1 MDHFETA
8 IVGAGISGL
17 MAATYLAEKGKNS
30 VIFDKGRGPGG
41 RMSTRRFGEFRLDH
55 GAQFFTVRDPRFEKY
70 VQGWE
75 KAGVAKI
82 WCKGFSGNGDG
93 HPRFRGTEGMNSIP
107 KWLAG
112 QLDVRTGHKV
122 KSIRFVNNLWHL
134 DFENS
139 QSVSA
144 DQLLMT
150 SPVPQT
156 IALLEAG
163 QVELAPTTR
172 NFLSLIS
179 YDPCISLMVI
189 PKKPL
194 FMPEHGGWQIN
205 EEPLQFVAD
214 NQLKGLP
221 NPGQAL
227 TFHLGPRAS
236 TEHWESGPE
245 KLSDLVIGEL
255 RKKGKDLVIED
266 IQVHRW
272 RYSQPS
278 RLHDESFL
286 VAKGVPNLVFAG
298 DAFAGPKVEGAAL
311 SGLSAAQAMIS

>member
-1 MDHFETA
+1 MDHFEIA

-17 MAATYLAEKGKNS
+17 MAATYLAEKGKKS
-30 VIFDKGRGPGG
+30 VLFDKGRGPGG

-55 GAQFFTVRDPRFEKY
+55 GAQFFTVRDHRFEKY
-70 VQGWE
+70 VQRWE

-82 WCKGFSGNGDG
+82 WCKGFSRTGDG

-122 KSIRFVNNLWHL
+122 ESVRFVNNLWHL
-134 DFENS
+134 DFEDS
-139 QSVSA
+139 QSISA

-163 QVELAPTTR
+163 QVELSTSTKR
-172 NFLSLIS
+172 YLSLIS
-179 YDPCISLMVI
+179 YDPCIAMMVL
-189 PKKPL
+189 PKNPL
-194 FMPEHGGWQIN
+194 SMPEHGGWQIN

-245 KLSDLVIGEL
+245 KLSDLVRGEL
-255 RKKGKDLVIED
+255 RKK
-266 IQVHRW
+266 R
-272 RYSQPS
+272 
-278 RLHDESFL
+278 
-286 VAKGVPNLVFAG
+286 
-298 DAFAGPKVEGAAL
+298 
-311 SGLSAAQAMIS
+311 

>member
-1 MDHFETA
+1 MDHFEIA

-41 RMSTRRFGEFRLDH
+41 RMSTRRFGKFRLDH

-70 VQGWE
+70 VQSWE

-82 WCKGFSGNGDG
+82 WCKGFSGTGDG

-122 KSIRFVNNLWHL
+122 KSIRFVNNLWQL
-134 DFENS
+134 DFEDS

-179 YDPCISLMVI
+179 YDPCISVMVI

-227 TFHLGPRAS
+227 TIRLGPRAS

-311 SGLSAAQAMIS
+311 SGLSAAQAMIA

>member
-1 MDHFETA
+1 MDHFEIA

-17 MAATYLAEKGKNS
+17 MAATYLAEKGKDP
-30 VIFDKGRGPGG
+30 VLFDKGRGPGG

-122 KSIRFVNNLWHL
+122 ESVRFVNNLWHL
-134 DFENS
+134 DFEDS
-139 QSVSA
+139 QSISA

-150 SPVPQT
+150 SPVPQS

-163 QVELAPTTR
+163 QVELSTSTKSY
-172 NFLSLIS
+172 LSLIS
-179 YDPCISLMVI
+179 YVPCIAMMVL
-189 PKKPL
+189 PKNPL
-194 FMPEHGGWQIN
+194 SMPEHGGWQIN

-311 SGLSAAQAMIS
+311 SGLSAAQAMIA

>member
-1 MDHFETA
+1 MDHFEIA

-70 VQGWE
+70 VQSWE

-82 WCKGFSGNGDG
+82 WCKGFSGAGDG
-93 HPRFRGTEGMNSIP
+93 HPRFCGTEGMNYIP

-122 KSIRFVNNLWHL
+122 KSVRFVNQSWHL
-134 DFENS
+134 DFEES
-139 QSVSA
+139 PSVSA

-163 QVELAPTTR
+163 QVELASSTK
-172 NFLSLIS
+172 NYLSLIS
-179 YDPCISLMVI
+179 YDPCIAMMVLPKDPLSL
-189 PKKPL
+189 
-194 FMPEHGGWQIN
+194 PEHGGWQIN

-227 TFHLGPRAS
+227 TFHLGPQTS
-236 TEHWESGPE
+236 TEHWESEPE
-245 KLSDLVIGEL
+245 KLIELVRGEL
-255 RKKGKDLVIED
+255 RERGKELEIEN
-266 IQVHRW
+266 IQIHRW
-272 RYSQPS
+272 RFSQPA

-286 VAKGVPNLVFAG
+286 VAEGVQNLVFAG
-298 DAFAGPKVEGAAL
+298 DAFAGPKIEGAAL
-311 SGLSAAQAMIS
+311 SGLSAAQAMIA

>member
-41 RMSTRRFGEFRLDH
+41 RMSTRRFGKFRLDH

-75 KAGVAKI
+75 KAGVAEI
-82 WCKGFSGNGDG
+82 WCKGFSGTGDG

-134 DFENS
+134 DFEDS
-139 QSVSA
+139 QSISA
-144 DQLLMT
+144 DKLLMT

-163 QVELAPTTR
+163 QVELATTTR

-227 TFHLGPRAS
+227 TIHLSPRAS

-298 DAFAGPKVEGAAL
+298 DAFAGPTVEGAAL

>member
-1 MDHFETA
+1 MDHFEIA
-8 IVGAGISGL
+8 IIGAGISGL

-82 WCKGFSGNGDG
+82 WCKGFSGTGDG

-107 KWLAG
+107 KWLAS

-122 KSIRFVNNLWHL
+122 KSIRFVNNLWQL
-134 DFENS
+134 DFEDS

-179 YDPCISLMVI
+179 YDPCISVMVI

-214 NQLKGLP
+214 NQLKGLT

>member
-1 MDHFETA
+1 MDHFEIA

-17 MAATYLAEKGKNS
+17 MAATYLAEKGKDP
-30 VIFDKGRGPGG
+30 VLFDKGRGPGG

-55 GAQFFTVRDPRFEKY
+55 GAQFFTVRESRFEKY
-70 VQGWE
+70 VQSWE

-82 WCKGFSGNGDG
+82 WCKGFSSAGDG

-122 KSIRFVNNLWHL
+122 KSVRFVNNLWHL
-134 DFENS
+134 DFEDS
-139 QSVSA
+139 QSISA

-163 QVELAPTTR
+163 QVELSTSTKSY
-172 NFLSLIS
+172 LSLIS
-179 YDPCISLMVI
+179 YDPCIAMMVL
-189 PKKPL
+189 PKNPL
-194 FMPEHGGWQIN
+194 SMPEHGGWQIN

-227 TFHLGPRAS
+227 TFHLGPQTS

-245 KLSDLVIGEL
+245 KLSDLVRGEL
-255 RKKGKDLVIED
+255 RKRGKDLVIED
-266 IQVHRW
+266 IQIHRW

-278 RLHDESFL
+278 TLHDGSFL
-286 VAKGVPNLVFAG
+286 MAEGVPNLVCAG
-298 DAFAGPKVEGAAL
+298 DAFAGPKIEGAAL
-311 SGLSAAQAMIS
+311 SGLSAAQAMIA

>member
-75 KAGVAKI
+75 KAGVARI
-82 WCKGFSGNGDG
+82 WCKGFSGTGDG

-227 TFHLGPRAS
+227 TFHLGPQTS

-245 KLSDLVIGEL
+245 RLSELVTGEL
-255 RKKGKDLVIED
+255 RERGKDLVIED
-266 IQVHRW
+266 IQIHRW

-278 RLHDESFL
+278 LLHNESFL
-286 VAKGVPNLVFAG
+286 VAEGVPNLFYAG
-298 DAFAGPKVEGAAL
+298 DAFAGPKIEGAAL
-311 SGLSAAQAMIS
+311 SGLSAAQYMIA

>member
-75 KAGVAKI
+75 KAGVARI
-82 WCKGFSGNGDG
+82 WCKGFSGTGDG

-107 KWLAG
+107 KWLAS

-227 TFHLGPRAS
+227 TFHLGPQTS

-245 KLSDLVIGEL
+245 RLSELVTGEL
-255 RKKGKDLVIED
+255 RERGKDLVIED
-266 IQVHRW
+266 IQIHRW

-278 RLHDESFL
+278 LLHNESFL
-286 VAKGVPNLVFAG
+286 VAEGVPNLFYAG
-298 DAFAGPKVEGAAL
+298 DAFAGPKIEGAAL
-311 SGLSAAQAMIS
+311 SGLSAAQYMIA

>member
-75 KAGVAKI
+75 KAGVARI
-82 WCKGFSGNGDG
+82 WCKGFSGTGDG

-107 KWLAG
+107 KWLAS

-227 TFHLGPRAS
+227 TFHLGPQTS

-245 KLSDLVIGEL
+245 RLSELVTGEL
-255 RKKGKDLVIED
+255 RERGKDLVIED
-266 IQVHRW
+266 IQIHRW

-278 RLHDESFL
+278 LLHNESFL
-286 VAKGVPNLVFAG
+286 VAEGVPNLVYAG
-298 DAFAGPKVEGAAL
+298 DAFAGPKIEGAAL
-311 SGLSAAQAMIS
+311 SGLSAAQYMIA

>member
-1 MDHFETA
+1 MDHFEIA

-30 VIFDKGRGPGG
+30 VLFDKGRGPGG

-70 VQGWE
+70 VQSWE

-82 WCKGFSGNGDG
+82 WCKGFSGAGDG

-122 KSIRFVNNLWHL
+122 KSVRFVNQSWHL
-134 DFENS
+134 DFEAS
-139 QSVSA
+139 PSVSA

-163 QVELAPTTR
+163 RVELSTSTKNYLR
-172 NFLSLIS
+172 LIS
-179 YDPCISLMVI
+179 YDPCIAMMVL
-189 PKKPL
+189 PKDPL
-194 FMPEHGGWQIN
+194 SMPEHGGWQIN

-214 NQLKGLP
+214 NQLKGLS

-227 TFHLGPRAS
+227 TIHLGPQAS
-236 TEHWESGPE
+236 TEHWESEPE
-245 KLSDLVIGEL
+245 KLIELVRGEL
-255 RKKGKDLVIED
+255 RERGKELDIKD
-266 IQVHRW
+266 IQIHRW
-272 RYSQPS
+272 RYSQPA

-286 VAKGVPNLVFAG
+286 VAEDVPNLVFAG
-298 DAFAGPKVEGAAL
+298 DAFAGPKIEGAAL
-311 SGLSAAQAMIS
+311 SGLSAAQAMIA

>member
-75 KAGVAKI
+75 KAGVARI
-82 WCKGFSGNGDG
+82 WCKGFSGTGDG

-227 TFHLGPRAS
+227 TFHLGPQTS
-236 TEHWESGPE
+236 TDHWESGPE
-245 KLSDLVIGEL
+245 RLSELVTGEL
-255 RKKGKDLVIED
+255 RERGKDLVIED
-266 IQVHRW
+266 IQIHRW

-278 RLHDESFL
+278 LLHNESFL
-286 VAKGVPNLVFAG
+286 VAEGVPNLFYAG
-298 DAFAGPKVEGAAL
+298 DAFAGPKIEGAAL
-311 SGLSAAQAMIS
+311 SGLSAAQYMIA

>member
-1 MDHFETA
+1 
-8 IVGAGISGL
+8 
-17 MAATYLAEKGKNS
+17 
-30 VIFDKGRGPGG
+30 
-41 RMSTRRFGEFRLDH
+41 
-55 GAQFFTVRDPRFEKY
+55 
-70 VQGWE
+70 
-75 KAGVAKI
+75 
-82 WCKGFSGNGDG
+82 
-93 HPRFRGTEGMNSIP
+93 
-107 KWLAG
+107 
-112 QLDVRTGHKV
+112 
-122 KSIRFVNNLWHL
+122 
-134 DFENS
+134 
-139 QSVSA
+139 
-144 DQLLMT
+144 
-150 SPVPQT
+150 
-156 IALLEAG
+156 
-163 QVELAPTTR
+163 
-172 NFLSLIS
+172 
-179 YDPCISLMVI
+179 YDPCIAMMVL
-189 PKKPL
+189 PKNPL
-194 FMPEHGGWQIN
+194 SMPEHGGWQIN

-245 KLSDLVIGEL
+245 KLSDLVRGEL
-255 RKKGKDLVIED
+255 RKRGKDLVIED

>member
-1 MDHFETA
+1 MDHYEIA
-8 IVGAGISGL
+8 IIGAGISGL

-41 RMSTRRFGEFRLDH
+41 RMSTRRFGKFRLDH

-70 VQGWE
+70 VQSWE

-82 WCKGFSGNGDG
+82 WCKGFSGTGDG

-122 KSIRFVNNLWHL
+122 KSIRFVNNLWQL
-134 DFENS
+134 DFEDS

-144 DQLLMT
+144 DQLLVT

-179 YDPCISLMVI
+179 YDPCISVMII

-227 TFHLGPRAS
+227 TFHLGPQTS

-245 KLSDLVIGEL
+245 RLKELVTGEL
-255 RKKGKDLVIED
+255 RERGKDLVIED
-266 IQVHRW
+266 IQIHRW

-278 RLHDESFL
+278 TLHDESFL
-286 VAKGVPNLVFAG
+286 MAEGVPNLVYAG
-298 DAFAGPKVEGAAL
+298 DAFAGPKIEGAAL

>member
-41 RMSTRRFGEFRLDH
+41 RMSTRRFGKFRLDH

-163 QVELAPTTR
+163 QVELASTTR

-227 TFHLGPRAS
+227 TFHLGPQTS

-245 KLSDLVIGEL
+245 RLSELVTGEL
-255 RKKGKDLVIED
+255 RERGKDLVIED
-266 IQVHRW
+266 IQIHRW

-278 RLHDESFL
+278 LLHNESFL
-286 VAKGVPNLVFAG
+286 VAEGVPNLVYAG
-298 DAFAGPKVEGAAL
+298 DAFAGPKIEGAAL
-311 SGLSAAQAMIS
+311 SGLSAAQYMIA

>member
-1 MDHFETA
+1 MDHFEIA
-8 IVGAGISGL
+8 IIGAGISGL

-41 RMSTRRFGEFRLDH
+41 RMSTRRFGKFRLDH

-70 VQGWE
+70 VQSWE

-82 WCKGFSGNGDG
+82 WCKGFSGTGDG

-134 DFENS
+134 DFEDS

-179 YDPCISLMVI
+179 YDPCISVMVI

-227 TFHLGPRAS
+227 TFHLGPQTS
-236 TEHWESGPE
+236 TEHWESGQE
-245 KLSDLVIGEL
+245 RLKELVTREL
-255 RKKGKDLVIED
+255 RKRGKDLVIED
-266 IQVHRW
+266 IQIHRW

-278 RLHDESFL
+278 TLHDESFL
-286 VAKGVPNLVFAG
+286 MAEGVPNLVYAG
-298 DAFAGPKVEGAAL
+298 DAFAGPKIEGAAL
-311 SGLSAAQAMIS
+311 SGLSAAQAMIA

>member
-1 MDHFETA
+1 MDHFEIA

-17 MAATYLAEKGKNS
+17 MAAAYLAEKGKDP
-30 VIFDKGRGPGG
+30 VLFDKGRGPGG

-55 GAQFFTVRDPRFEKY
+55 GAQFFTVRDHRFEKY
-70 VQGWE
+70 VQSWE

-82 WCKGFSGNGDG
+82 WCKGFSSTGDG

-122 KSIRFVNNLWHL
+122 ESVRFVNNLWHL
-134 DFENS
+134 DFEDS
-139 QSVSA
+139 QSISA

-156 IALLEAG
+156 ITLLKAG
-163 QVELAPTTR
+163 QVELSTSTKSY
-172 NFLSLIS
+172 LSLIS
-179 YDPCISLMVI
+179 YDPCIAMMVL
-189 PKKPL
+189 PKNPL
-194 FMPEHGGWQIN
+194 SMPEHGGWQIN

-227 TFHLGPRAS
+227 TFHLGPQTS

-245 KLSDLVIGEL
+245 RLKELVKIEL
-255 RKKGKDLVIED
+255 RKRGKDLVIED
-266 IQVHRW
+266 IQIHRW

-278 RLHDESFL
+278 TFHDESFL
-286 VAKGVPNLVFAG
+286 MAEGVPNLVYAG
-298 DAFAGPKVEGAAL
+298 DAFAGPKIEGAAL